1 MKKIFLLIIRL
12 YQRLI
17 SPLKPPTCRY
27 YPTCS
32 HYAYEAVHR
41 HGAWKGGYLAIS
53 RILRCHPFA
62 KGGVDPV
69 PETFYIFQ
77 PKHVRHGHH
86 DQ

>member
-1 MKKIFLLIIRL
+1 MKKLFLLLIRL
-12 YQRLI
+12 YQRFI
-17 SPLKPPTCRY
+17 SPFKPPTCRY

-41 HGAWKGGYLAIS
+41 HGAWKGGYLAMA

-77 PKHVRHGHH
+77 PKHATDNHR
-86 DQ
+86 DR